1 MFIALDLP
9 DRVRGAIAAWGR
21 RELVDPALRP
31 VAEESLH
38 ITLAFLG
45 HLAE

>member
-1 MFIALDLP
+1 M
-9 DRVRGAIAAWGR
+9 
-21 RELVDPALRP
+21 DPALRP

-45 HLAE
+45 YLPEKRIPQLA